1 MSTQNKT
8 RKRKWDLD
16 DQGKEA
22 PPVSTT
28 SKSAKVD
35 PSSDASESSA
45 PSPTPSSSDSID
57 PNIAAAVAAAKINA
71 MLAAKGIQVPAKPLI
86 VTPKLDISENG
97 SSEDSKASKMAIKD
111 SDLEFTHDITIN
123 DCKNRY
129 LLTKGATQQQIQ
141 KETGADVTTR
151 GKYYPDKL
159 LATEKDPPLYL
170 HVTAS
175 TKEALNA
182 AINKIGELMEQTFTP
197 APSTPTPRPPG
208 QHLGRQFVQDKVF
221 VGIEPDRTFNARA
234 KIVGPQGAYV
244 KHIQQETGAKVQLK
258 GRGSGYVEPTSGTEA
273 FEPLHIH
280 ITCWSQEGLDR
291 AKKLCEDLINTVK
304 IEWDK
309 HKAQQAAYP
318 SYGRSPYPRP
328 PLYGQPA
335 LPSGTY
341 PPPPANP
348 PLPSGPPPPLGNPPP
363 PPPLPSTSTANATAT
378 TTATSQPPLPN
389 YPPPPPPSSTTTVAT
404 SSSPTSTSSTSSQ
417 YTNAY
422 NASTTSNAYAA
433 SSQNAAT
440 TWSNPY
446 NPYNQSRYYQYS
458 QYPYYQPTAAQAV
471 DASYYYGYAGY
482 QTTANYQTAGYQAP
496 ATQVP
501 PTSSAPSTTPSTTTS
516 PPTSP
521 YEEKKQGSS
530 YHAVP
535 PPDSYES
542 EVENKRL
549 TLPFTW
555 LLLKDFGEAC
565 KRIES

>member
-1 MSTQNKT
+1 

-22 PPVSTT
+22 PPVSTA

-45 PSPTPSSSDSID
+45 PSPTPSNSESID
-57 PNIAAAVAAAKINA
+57 PNVAAAVAAAKINA

-86 VTPKLDISENG
+86 ITPKLDISENG
-97 SSEDSKASKMAIKD
+97 SSEDSKASKKD

-182 AINKIGELMEQTFTP
+182 AINKISELMEQTFTP

-258 GRGSGYVEPTSGTEA
+258 GRGSGY
-273 FEPLHIH
+273 
-280 ITCWSQEGLDR
+280 
-291 AKKLCEDLINTVK
+291 
-304 IEWDK
+304 
-309 HKAQQAAYP
+309 
-318 SYGRSPYPRP
+318 
-328 PLYGQPA
+328 
-335 LPSGTY
+335 
-341 PPPPANP
+341 
-348 PLPSGPPPPLGNPPP
+348 
-363 PPPLPSTSTANATAT
+363 
-378 TTATSQPPLPN
+378 
-389 YPPPPPPSSTTTVAT
+389 
-404 SSSPTSTSSTSSQ
+404 
-417 YTNAY
+417 
-422 NASTTSNAYAA
+422 
-433 SSQNAAT
+433 
-440 TWSNPY
+440 
-446 NPYNQSRYYQYS
+446 
-458 QYPYYQPTAAQAV
+458 
-471 DASYYYGYAGY
+471 
-482 QTTANYQTAGYQAP
+482 
-496 ATQVP
+496 
-501 PTSSAPSTTPSTTTS
+501 
-516 PPTSP
+516 
-521 YEEKKQGSS
+521 
-530 YHAVP
+530 
-535 PPDSYES
+535 
-542 EVENKRL
+542 
-549 TLPFTW
+549 
-555 LLLKDFGEAC
+555 
-565 KRIES
+565 

>member
-1 MSTQNKT
+1 

-22 PPVSTT
+22 PPVSTA

-45 PSPTPSSSDSID
+45 PSPTPSNSDSID
-57 PNIAAAVAAAKINA
+57 PNVAAGSKHHNYNTISKIGSNIYIINSFALIAVAAAKINA

-86 VTPKLDISENG
+86 ITPKLDISENG
-97 SSEDSKASKMAIKD
+97 TSKKD

-129 LLTKGATQQQIQ
+129 LLTKGATQQQ
-141 KETGADVTTR
+141 
-151 GKYYPDKL
+151 L

-182 AINKIGELMEQTFTP
+182 AINKISELMEQTFTP

-208 QHLGRQFVQDKVF
+208 QHLGFVQYKVF

-280 ITCWSQEGLDR
+280 IT

-309 HKAQQAAYP
+309 HKAQQAAYS

-328 PLYGQPA
+328 PVYGQP
-335 LPSGTY
+335 G
-341 PPPPANP
+341 
-348 PLPSGPPPPLGNPPP
+348 
-363 PPPLPSTSTANATAT
+363 
-378 TTATSQPPLPN
+378 
-389 YPPPPPPSSTTTVAT
+389 
-404 SSSPTSTSSTSSQ
+404 TSSQ
-417 YTNAY
+417 Y
-422 NASTTSNAYAA
+422 NASTTSNAYTAG
-433 SSQNAAT
+433 SQNAAT
-440 TWSNPY
+440 ATAWNPY
-446 NPYNQSRYYQYS
+446 NPYNQSRYYPYS
-458 QYPYYQPTAAQAV
+458 QYPYYQQTAAQAV

-482 QTTANYQTAGYQAP
+482 QTAANYQTAGYQVP
-496 ATQVP
+496 ATQA
-501 PTSSAPSTTPSTTTS
+501 PTAPSASTTPSTTTS

-521 YEEKKQGSS
+521 YEDKKQGSS

-542 EVENKRL
+542 EVGK
-549 TLPFTW
+549 
-555 LLLKDFGEAC
+555 
-565 KRIES
+565 

>member
-1 MSTQNKT
+1 MSTQSKT

-151 GKYYPDKL
+151 GKYYPDKA

-182 AINKIGELMEQTFTP
+182 AINKITELMEQTFTP

-280 ITCWSQEGLDR
+280 ITQEGLDR

-328 PLYGQPA
+328 PIYGQPT
-335 LPSGTY
+335 LPPSGTY

-363 PPPLPSTSTANATAT
+363 PPPLP
-378 TTATSQPPLPN
+378 
-389 YPPPPPPSSTTTVAT
+389 TTVAT
-404 SSSPTSTSSTSSQ
+404 SSSPTSTSIPSSQ
-417 YTNAY
+417 YANAY
-422 NASTTSNAYAA
+422 NATTTSNAYTAG
-433 SSQNAAT
+433 SQNAAT
-440 TWSNPY
+440 TWNNPY

-458 QYPYYQPTAAQAV
+458 QYPYYQQTTAQTV
-471 DASYYYGYAGY
+471 DPSYYYGYAGY

-496 ATQVP
+496 ATQAP
-501 PTSSAPSTTPSTTTS
+501 PPSSAPSTTPSTTTS

-521 YEEKKQGSS
+521 YEDKKQGSS

-542 EVENKRL
+542 EVGK
-549 TLPFTW
+549 
-555 LLLKDFGEAC
+555 
-565 KRIES
+565 